1 MRVILDVLHGPRKGR
16 TFVFDSHDTFIVGR
30 SRSVHCPIPEDTAL
44 SRDHFLIEINP
55 PRCELR
61 DLDST
66 NGTFVNER
74 RVQRSR
80 LGSGDQIV
88 AGQSV
93 FRVRVDGV
101 PTHVGEVRSPT
112 GSRIDTSLAFDGMP
126 ITCAGCG
133 VLAPPD
139 LDVASDSG
147 EEIAG
152 AILWW
157 CELCRAQVAATPQPV
172 PHYTTLR
179 ELGRGAMGV
188 VYQAR
193 HNQTGRMVALKLIV
207 PELGAART
215 AIERFMVEMSVM
227 KQLKHPHIVEFLEQ
241 GSTRG
246 QLWFAMEHVAGTNL
260 EALANANKGNY
271 PIPQACRMAC
281 QLLRGLEQAHN
292 MGFVHRDI
300 KPENILIGRTTEALV
315 AKISDFG
322 LAKSYSGMGL
332 AKLTFS
338 GEMRGTIPFMPPEQM
353 LNFKTV
359 LPSGDLYASA
369 ATLYYLITGQFIYDQ
384 VSLGGDL
391 IRALLDESPVPIQQ
405 RRPDVPDNLAA
416 VLTKCLSRE
425 AEDRYPTA
433 HALRQALR
441 EFC

>member
-16 TFVFDSHDTFIVGR
+16 TFVFDRHDTFIVGR
-30 SRSVHCPIPEDTAL
+30 SRFVHCPIPEDSAL

-61 DLDST
+61 DLGST

-74 RVQRSR
+74 RVERSR

-112 GSRIDTSLAFDGMP
+112 GSRIDVAALAFDGMP

-133 VLAPPD
+133 MLAPPD

-147 EEIAG
+147 EEMAG

-157 CELCRAQVAATPQPV
+157 CELCRAEVAATPQPV

-207 PELGAART
+207 PESAAARYGHRPLH
-215 AIERFMVEMSVM
+215 ARDGGHGAVEAPPHRGVPGARVDPRSVVVRDGVRRRHESGGAG
-227 KQLKHPHIVEFLEQ
+227 QCEQ
-241 GSTRG
+241 GEIPDPPGVPDGLPGPPRARAGPQPGVRPPRHQAREHPDRPDARG
-246 QLWFAMEHVAGTNL
+246 PGGEDLRLRPGQELPEPW
-260 EALANANKGNY
+260 
-271 PIPQACRMAC
+271 ACR
-281 QLLRGLEQAHN
+281 G
-292 MGFVHRDI
+292 
-300 KPENILIGRTTEALV
+300 
-315 AKISDFG
+315 
-322 LAKSYSGMGL
+322 
-332 AKLTFS
+332 
-338 GEMRGTIPFMPPEQM
+338 
-353 LNFKTV
+353 
-359 LPSGDLYASA
+359 
-369 ATLYYLITGQFIYDQ
+369 
-384 VSLGGDL
+384 
-391 IRALLDESPVPIQQ
+391 
-405 RRPDVPDNLAA
+405 
-416 VLTKCLSRE
+416 
-425 AEDRYPTA
+425 
-433 HALRQALR
+433 
-441 EFC
+441 